1 MSTSPA
7 IVTLLPVI
15 LGPLFALGCLIGS
28 FFFLRRKRLI
38 DDLPTSKTQGVFIG
52 LTELKGTAESDTPL
66 ESYLG
71 RARCVQFKWQVQE
84 HWSRMVTETYTDA
97 KGNMHTRTRVESGWT
112 TVADGEQSIPFY
124 LKDDAGI
131 IRVVPE
137 RADIHGNE
145 VFDQTCGRDDDLYFS
160 KGPVHEIANATH
172 RRRFRE
178 TAISLHTMLYV
189 VGQARE
195 RKDVVAAEIAY
206 SSSAPV
212 FIIST
217 KTEKQVTRGFSIG
230 FWSLLLLSLVLVMA
244 GIGISAALAQA
255 GIYWQPF
262 AIGVAAF
269 LLAAATGWLWTVY
282 NSIVGLRQRVRQA
295 WSQVDIQLKRRN
307 DLIPN
312 LVQVIEG
319 YKKHER
325 EVQQDVTE
333 MRGQLSATPPGMPGD
348 DFNGIASKLRVVVE
362 RYPELKASDM
372 FLKLQQ
378 ELTGT
383 EERIAMARDYYN
395 DIATFYNMRLGIIPE
410 RFVAALAGCRPRQLM
425 SAGDF
430 ERAPV
435 KVTLAE

>member
-1 MSTSPA
+1 MNTSPETTA
-7 IVTLLPVI
+7 LLSLV
-15 LGPLFALGCLIGS
+15 LGPLFALGCMIGS

-52 LTELKGTAESDTPL
+52 LTELKGSAESETPL

-71 RARCVQFKWQVQE
+71 KSRCVQYKWQVQE
-84 HWSRMVTETYTDA
+84 HWSRVVTETYTDG
-97 KGNMHTRTRVESGWT
+97 KGHMQTRTRVESGWT
-112 TVADGEQSIPFY
+112 TVAQDGQAIPFY

-131 IRVVPE
+131 IRIVPE
-137 RADIHGNE
+137 KADIHGTD
-145 VFDQTCGRDDDLYFS
+145 VFDETCGRDNPLYFG
-160 KGPVHEIANATH
+160 KGPSHEIANTTH

-178 TAISLHTMLYV
+178 TAIPLHAMLYI

-195 RKDVVAAEIAY
+195 REDVVAAEIAY
-206 SSSAPV
+206 NSSAPM

-217 KTEKQVTRGFSIG
+217 KTEKQVTRGFGIG

-244 GIGISAALAQA
+244 GIGISAALAKT
-255 GIYWQPF
+255 GVYWQPF

-269 LLAAATGWLWTVY
+269 FVAAAIGWLWTVF

-312 LVQVIEG
+312 LVQLIEG

-325 EVQQDVTE
+325 EVQQDIAE
-333 MRGQLSATPPGMPGD
+333 MRGQLGATPPGIPGD
-348 DFNGIASKLRVVVE
+348 DFNGIASKLLIIVE
-362 RYPELKASDM
+362 RYPELKASDL
-372 FLKLQQ
+372 FLKLQR

-395 DIATFYNMRLGIIPE
+395 DIATFYNTRLSIIPD
-410 RFVAALAGCRPRQLM
+410 RFAAALAGCKPQQLM
-425 SAGDF
+425 SASDF